1 MSRYN
6 VWLETEEV
14 DDYGDQIQEMDHLCH
29 KMAKVK
35 TLEEAAETFRM
46 IRNCHIAYGRLR
58 QFCDVVGRFSADPR
72 DQQRNDRLIDELFV
86 LRRETI
92 RGLNMVGLSHLV
104 E

>member
-14 DDYGDQIQEMDHLCH
+14 DDYGDQIQEVDHLCH

-35 TLEEAAETFRM
+35 TLEEADETFRT

-58 QFCDVVGRFSADPR
+58 QFCEIAAKRKDDP
-72 DQQRNDRLIDELFV
+72 ELQE
-86 LRRETI
+86 LRKQTI
-92 RGLNMVGLSHLV
+92 EGLNMVGLAHLV